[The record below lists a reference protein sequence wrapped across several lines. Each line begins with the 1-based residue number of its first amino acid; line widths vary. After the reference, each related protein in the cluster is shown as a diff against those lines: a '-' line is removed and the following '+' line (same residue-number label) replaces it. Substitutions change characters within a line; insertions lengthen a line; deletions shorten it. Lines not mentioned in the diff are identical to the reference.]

1 MWFSF
6 GEDSSKNQILE
17 RTYTKKGCV
26 LPTNNHLFCQAFF
39 LDGFKPEANPA
50 HNYNSFYSKVLA

>member
-17 RTYTKKGCV
+17 RTYTIKGCV
-26 LPTNNHLFCQAFF
+26 LPTNNHLFYQTFF
-39 LDGFKPEANPA
+39 LDGFKPEAIPA
-50 HNYNSFYSKVLA
+50 HN